1 MRIIFLFLLGF
12 LGLGAI
18 GGGLT
23 VIISPSGALV
33 GMPLSMLDESP
44 FTSFLLPGVFLFL
57 VLGLVPFLLIF
68 ALLRIPECKF
78 ADRFNFF
85 KDMHWAWAYS
95 VYIGFILIIWIQLQM
110 SLIFRVNLL

>member
-68 ALLRIPECKF
+68 ALLRILECKF
-78 ADRFNFF
+78 ADRFN
-85 KDMHWAWAYS
+85 
-95 VYIGFILIIWIQLQM
+95 
-110 SLIFRVNLL
+110 